1 MPAVLHRKRH
11 TWCNADAVRV
21 ARWYV
26 WAFGVCAAVHSVP
39 GALADEK
46 RLVDRPPFDQVILDE
61 ANDNAVIDVAPL
73 DFPGRRPPA
82 QPSGKLKVEWLNKPG
97 EPIEIP
103 WQNISRI
110 RLYEEMLLE
119 EARRLTAAKEFDD
132 AFDYYAILLSD
143 YPSLPGA
150 KDAANEYLRL
160 NALAFYESG
169 ELDRALSVLAALYDR
184 TPSAAGLS
192 NAIDAVCGKMIEQHL
207 RDQDYAAAR
216 AVLDLWQQKFAALK
230 SSSAAAWADRFA
242 AAAQRQVVEGQRLFA
257 EGNYVAARKAIARAL
272 NIWPQHDEA
281 IELLAEIQRRNPS
294 ISVGVMEASPREPAR
309 RIDNWAAMRTSRLVQ
324 PLLAE
329 LDDFSPEGGVYHS
342 PYGRWVLD
350 DTGLG
355 LSLEISDEAAR
366 SGLSADYLA
375 RFLLRMA
382 DPSRP
387 EYRADFAAHL
397 AGTSVVGDGVVQI
410 DWLRPHVR
418 PEALL
423 QVPLALNEDRAA
435 GDAAGRSAAAPRFDL
450 TAAEPGSTTFSAQPA
465 PEGTRRA
472 LQTVV
477 EQVMP
482 DDDAAVAALLHG
494 EVDVLDR
501 VPPWY
506 VERLRAARDV
516 RIGTYRLPTVH
527 VLIPN
532 PSRDLPSAREFRR
545 AMCYGI
551 QRSRIVQQVILG
563 GQSATGFEVLSGPF
577 PAGRS
582 YSDPLRYAYNSQL
595 MPRPFEPRLAAVLAT
610 VAWSAVLDPQGKGT
624 VEFAALPTLVLAHPS
639 DSTARI
645 ACETIKLQ
653 LARVGI
659 NVDLLEFSA
668 DELAS
673 GAVEYDFR
681 YAELAVWEP
690 IVDASALMGPGG
702 LAGDLGSPYLHAAL
716 RELDEATN
724 WKDVRAKL
732 SEIHD
737 IAHHD
742 LPLVPLWQTV
752 NYFAYRSAVRGI
764 GSSPVTLYQ
773 NIDRWSIA
781 TGRPAGDEESTEPE
795 STD

>member
-1 MPAVLHRKRH
+1 LILLLVFVIVP
-11 TWCNADAVRV
+11 RV
-21 ARWYV
+21 I
-26 WAFGVCAAVHSVP
+26 GE
-39 GALADEK
+39 EK
-46 RLVDRPPFDQVILDE
+46 RLVDRPPFDQVVLDE
-61 ANDNAVIDVAPL
+61 ANQNATIEVAPL

-82 QPSGKLKVEWLNKPG
+82 QPSGSLKVEWLNKPG

-103 WQNISRI
+103 WKNIVRI
-110 RLYEEMLLE
+110 RLYEEMLLD
-119 EARRLTAAKEFDD
+119 EARRLTAAGKFDD
-132 AFDYYAILLSD
+132 AFDYYARLVSD

-150 KDAANEYLRL
+150 NDAANEFLRL
-160 NALAFYESG
+160 NALQFYETG

-184 TPSAAGLS
+184 TPSAPGLN
-192 NAIDAVCGKMIEQHL
+192 NAIDAVCGKMIEQRL
-207 RDQDYAAAR
+207 RDQDYSAAR

-230 SSSAAAWADRFA
+230 STAATGWADRFA
-242 AAAQRQVVEGQRLFA
+242 TAAQRQVVDGRRLFDD
-257 EGNYVAARKAIARAL
+257 GNYVAARKAIARAL

-281 IELLAEIQRRNPS
+281 IDLLAEIQRRNPS
-294 ISVGVMEASPREPAR
+294 ISVGVMEASPREPVR
-309 RIDNWAAMRTSRLVQ
+309 RIDDWAAMRTSRLVQ

-329 LDDFSPEGGVYHS
+329 LVDFSPEGGVYHS

-350 DTGLG
+350 DTGLR

-382 DPSRP
+382 DPSQP
-387 EYRADFAAHL
+387 QYDADFAAQL
-397 AGTSVVGDGVVQI
+397 AGTSVVGNRVVQI
-410 DWLRPHVR
+410 DWTRPHVR

-423 QVPLALNEDRAA
+423 QVPLAPDEDRVA
-435 GDAAGRSAAAPRFDL
+435 GDTASRWAGARKFELKES
-450 TAAEPGSTTFSAQPA
+450 EPASTTFSALPA
-465 PEGTRRA
+465 LEGAGRSLT
-472 LQTVV
+472 TIV

-482 DDDAAVAALLHG
+482 DDDAAIAALLNG

-532 PSRDLPSAREFRR
+532 PSRELPGAREFRR
-545 AMCYGI
+545 ALCFGI
-551 QRSRIVQQVILG
+551 QRSRIVQQVLLG
-563 GQSATGFEVLSGPF
+563 GQSVTGFEVLSGPF

-595 MPRPFEPRLAAVLAT
+595 TPRPFEPRLAAVLAT
-610 VAWSAVLDPQGKGT
+610 VAWSAVLDPRGKGN
-624 VEFAALPTLVLAHPS
+624 VELTALPTLVLAHPS
-639 DSTARI
+639 DPVARI

-659 NVDLLEFSA
+659 SVDLLEFSA
-668 DELAS
+668 DDLLA
-673 GAVEYDFR
+673 GAVEYDLR

-690 IVDASALMGPGG
+690 VVDVRRLVGPDG
-702 LAGDLGSPYLHAAL
+702 LAGGVDSAYLNAAL
-716 RELDEATN
+716 RELDAATN

-732 SEIHD
+732 SELHD

-752 NYFAYRSAVRGI
+752 NHFAYRSTVRGI
-764 GSSPVTLYQ
+764 GRTPVTLYQ
-773 NIDRWSIA
+773 NIDQWRIA
-781 TGRPAGDEESTEPE
+781 TGSSASGVEPAD
-795 STD
+795 